1 MFFKTIPKVAK
12 GRRYC
17 IVLPLYQKYIIV
29 SLLLL
34 SSLLPLLLLLLLL
47 LLSLITYTILIL
59 LDPSDPDLLYLL
71 LRSLQNTKTV
81 AMCNIYIVM
90 NNQLA
95 QSINSS
101 TVSVLDSHNSSK
113 RNLQQQQC
121 GKNSPNHTLWS
132 HGYLHH
138 IDMKQSILMLSV
150 FERGLLLL
158 LIQII

>member
-1 MFFKTIPKVAK
+1 MTIPKVAK

-34 SSLLPLLLLLLLL
+34 SSSLLPLLLLLLL

-101 TVSVLDSHNSSK
+101 TISVLDSHNSSK
-113 RNLQQQQC
+113 RNLQQQQP

>member
-1 MFFKTIPKVAK
+1 MHSFA
-12 GRRYC
+12 
-17 IVLPLYQKYIIV
+17 IV
-29 SLLLL
+29 SKIHNCFIIIITLTIAVITIITIIILKF
-34 SSLLPLLLLLLLL
+34 
-47 LLSLITYTILIL
+47 LSLITYTILIL

-90 NNQLA
+90 NNQLT
-95 QSINSS
+95 QSVNSS

-113 RNLQQQQC
+113 RNLQQQQS